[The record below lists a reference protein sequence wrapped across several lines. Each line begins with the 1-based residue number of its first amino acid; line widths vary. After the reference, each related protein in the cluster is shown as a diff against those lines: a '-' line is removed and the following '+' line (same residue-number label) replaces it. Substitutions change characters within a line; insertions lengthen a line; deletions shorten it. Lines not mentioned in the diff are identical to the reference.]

1 MSLDRATVAK
11 IAHLARIR
19 LDEADLDAMTG
30 ELSNILTFI
39 EQLAEVPT
47 DGVPAMTSVTHQAL
61 RWRDDVVT
69 DGAQLDRVLANAPAR
84 TAGFF
89 TVPKVV
95 E

>member
-30 ELSNILTFI
+30 ELSNILTFV

-47 DGVPAMTSVTHQAL
+47 DGVEAMTSVTHQAL
-61 RWRDDVVT
+61 RWREDVVT
-69 DGAQLDRVLANAPAR
+69 EGAEPDRVLANAPAR